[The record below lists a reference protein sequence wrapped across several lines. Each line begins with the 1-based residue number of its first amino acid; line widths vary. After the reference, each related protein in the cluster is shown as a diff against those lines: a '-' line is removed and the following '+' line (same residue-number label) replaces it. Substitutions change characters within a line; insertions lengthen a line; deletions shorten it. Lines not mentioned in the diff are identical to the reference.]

1 MINKMT
7 IEDINTENKILF
19 VSYDVFLLYGF
30 HATTLQH
37 IATEASVS
45 KATIHYYYR
54 SKENLYKKVVEM
66 LIEPILY
73 QDSITNLDQLGIGEQ
88 EWFLITELYNNREL
102 FENTLKAIS
111 PDNFGKIL
119 KIIKNRVD
127 FKVNFLED

>member
-1 MINKMT
+1 MIYKMT
-7 IEDINTENKILF
+7 IKDITTEDKILL

-73 QDSITNLDQLGIGEQ
+73 QDSRTKLDQLGIGEQ
-88 EWFLITELYNNREL
+88 EWFLITELYNNRKL
-102 FENTLKAIS
+102 FENTLKVIS
-111 PDNFGKIL
+111 PDNFGEIL
-119 KIIKNRVD
+119 NTIKNKVGIKVD
-127 FKVNFLED
+127 FLED